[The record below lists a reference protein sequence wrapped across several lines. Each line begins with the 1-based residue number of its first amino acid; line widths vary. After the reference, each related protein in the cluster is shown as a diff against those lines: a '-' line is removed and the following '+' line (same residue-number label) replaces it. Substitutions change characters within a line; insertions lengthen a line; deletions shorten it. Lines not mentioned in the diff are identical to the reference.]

1 MKYLLLGILALMPY
15 FSHAQSKVMRNL
27 SEEFP
32 DGRVFMF
39 YHSSLRM
46 LNIEDDPDFDRM
58 IRDIEKIKVLM
69 IEKEDSL
76 DSDKILSEIRD
87 GLADE
92 DFEELMEVKSKDYNI
107 GVYIL
112 EDDEI
117 EGFFLIMN
125 EDDNLVAIDLV
136 GSMPIGDIGQLVD
149 KIKEAKEF

>member
-15 FSHAQSKVMRNL
+15 FSQAQSKVMRNL

>member
-1 MKYLLLGILALMPY
+1 MKLIAILVLALLPCY
-15 FSHAQSKVMRNL
+15 TLAQSKVMRNL

-46 LNIEDDPDFDRM
+46 LNVEDDPDFDRM

-69 IEKEDSL
+69 IEKEESFE
-76 DSDKILSEIRD
+76 SEKVLSEIKD
-87 GLADE
+87 GLEDE
-92 DFEELMEVKSKDYNI
+92 EFEELMAVKSKDYNI

-112 EDDEI
+112 EDDES
-117 EGFFLIMN
+117 EGFFLLMN
-125 EDDNLVAIDLV
+125 EDDNLIAIDLV